1 MANIANI
8 NNFFFNMDNAIYIIT
23 KGSKVIACKCKRYNP
38 IGAVTHWIAYDNS
51 VYEFT
56 DIDTGE
62 TILIIDINKDME
74 KLEYIPQTGT
84 LIIKGNCIIEKYI
97 RDIK

>member
-1 MANIANI
+1 MANI
-8 NNFFFNMDNAIYIIT
+8 NNFFFNFTDAVYLIT
-23 KGSKVIACKCKRYNP
+23 KGSKIIACKCKRYNP
-38 IGAVTHWIAYDNS
+38 IGAVTHWITYDNS
-51 VYEFT
+51 VYEFIS
-56 DIDTGE
+56 IDTGKV
-62 TILIIDINKDME
+62 ILRIDINKDK